1 MTAYTALRATSAGV
15 VFFEEH
21 AARVSRAAG
30 PAAERAFR
38 DFAARVPPGCWAVSV
53 EASGELSARPMPG
66 SRLFDGMPS
75 RSALSPWPS
84 GAGPVEKA
92 PPPGPYAALRENGVS
107 VLLTS
112 PDGGEIWESCSAA
125 ALAFDGRGLIHPPD
139 DRPRVR
145 SVAETYLRARFAARP
160 APIAAD
166 SRALVLVNAVKGVC
180 VLAAPRSRD
189 FPPALLAE
197 LRAAVESSARRA

>member
-1 MTAYTALRATSAGV
+1 MSAYTVLRATSAGV
-15 VFFEEH
+15 VFFAEH
-21 AARVSRAAG
+21 AARVSRSAG
-30 PAAERAFR
+30 AAAERAFR
-38 DFAARVPPGCWAVSV
+38 DFAARVEPGCWAVSV
-53 EASGELSARPMPG
+53 DPSGGLSARPLPG
-66 SRLFDGMPS
+66 SRLFDGMPA
-75 RSALSPWPS
+75 RSALSPWLP

-125 ALAFDGRGLIHPPD
+125 TLAFDGHGLIHPPD

-145 SVAETYLRARFAARP
+145 STAEAYLRARFAARA
-160 APIAAD
+160 APIPAD

-180 VLAAPRSRD
+180 VLAAPRSQD

-197 LRAAVESSARRA
+197 LRATVEASARRA